1 MGNCI
6 LRNISQK
13 YNLPF
18 LLTFNRL
25 KHDQIAIL
33 KTCRKE
39 VLNISSLVT
48 PCFTNSEFS
57 GQYFNYKIILEFLNK
72 YYRDKIPYESFF
84 FVTILK
90 I

>member
-39 VLNISSLVT
+39 ILNISSLVT
-48 PCFTNSEFS
+48 PVLQTAN
-57 GQYFNYKIILEFLNK
+57 FLDNISTTK
-72 YYRDKIPYESFF
+72 
-84 FVTILK
+84 
-90 I
+90 